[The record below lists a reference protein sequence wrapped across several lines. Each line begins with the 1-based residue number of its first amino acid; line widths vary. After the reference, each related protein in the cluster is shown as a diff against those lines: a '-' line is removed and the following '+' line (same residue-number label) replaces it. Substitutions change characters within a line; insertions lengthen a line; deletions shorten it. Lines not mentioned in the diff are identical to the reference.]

1 MGRRI
6 DFFLRRSSSE
16 LYPHLV
22 EHRGYLR
29 KGCWCMDKTLPSMCI
44 PPCLHPLGGTCVC
57 IDLHNLLFVKC
68 SVL

>member
-6 DFFLRRSSSE
+6 GFFLRWSSSE

-22 EHRGYLR
+22 ERGGYHR
-29 KGCWCMDKTLPSMCI
+29 KGCLDKTLPSKCI
-44 PPCLHPLGGTCVC
+44 PPCLHPLGGTCVH

-68 SVL
+68 IVL

>member
-6 DFFLRRSSSE
+6 GFYLRRSSSE

-22 EHRGYLR
+22 ERGGYLR
-29 KGCWCMDKTLPSMCI
+29 KGCRWTRPYPVSVF
-44 PPCLHPLGGTCVC
+44 HPVYIHLEVRTCVR